1 MRPYAELGMQ
11 HVQLSLVMEEPAR
24 FVQDVVAREIVPR
37 LREIVGHVFLL
48 TSPRHGRA

>member
-1 MRPYAELGMQ
+1 MAHRDMPERIDDAFIGHYAIG
-11 HVQLSLVMEEPAR
+11 
-24 FVQDVVAREIVPR
+24 DREIVPR